1 MFFREKK
8 TRTTPVLQL
17 VESHRDSRGKVRQR
31 IVTSLGGCAVP
42 DEFRKAVALEISHRM
57 AGYRRLLPDDP
68 VVAHWTKVIADKLA
82 DEGKLP
88 RCTCRELAPGQNE
101 STPEAVCVDNIEHE
115 EGTELGP
122 YLVLLKAWESL
133 RIDDVLRGKGFSRP
147 QCQTAKISVF
157 NRLIESSSENELIPW
172 VQTTALS
179 ELLGVQTAT
188 WGEDR
193 FYRISDRLL
202 RARSTLESH
211 LREREQSLFRLERT
225 ILLYDLTNSYFE
237 GSAKR
242 VPQARRSV
250 NSKEKRTDCP
260 LLSVGVVL
268 DGDGFLLTHK
278 VFRGNIND
286 CRTLVAAVSKLRS
299 CCPADTAPT
308 VVVDGGIA
316 TAGNLEFLRE
326 QGYNYVV
333 NGRRQARVKFAEDF
347 FDTSRF
353 TRISGREDKAGSPV
367 FVRRIQNGGE
377 TVVLCRSD
385 GRRDKEDAIVD
396 GAEKKLLE
404 GLEKLRA
411 RLLRND
417 PRLKLSEGPSAVNRA
432 LGRLTGRTTRASK
445 FYEIAYDHDARDLVW
460 HRRAEAWEKARDLHG
475 CYHLRSSL
483 DLTDEQLWNIYMT
496 LTRVEDSFRMMK
508 SHLGLRPFRH
518 HTGQRCRGHVWITIL
533 AYHLLRWVEHTLEL
547 SGYRGTWQSVR
558 RRLETHRYATIIV
571 PTEEGLEHHTRKPGR
586 PDETQRLIY
595 SLFGIDWK
603 DLPVRKRT
611 FEIR

>member
-1 MFFREKK
+1 MFLREKK
-8 TRTTPVLQL
+8 TKTTPVLQL
-17 VESHRDSRGKVRQR
+17 VESYRDSRGKVRQR

-42 DEFRKAVALEISHRM
+42 DEFRKAVALEVTHRM
-57 AGYRRLLPDDP
+57 AGYERLLPDDP
-68 VVAHWTKVIADKLA
+68 VVAHWTGKIVDKLA

-88 RCTCRELAPGQNE
+88 QCTCREVTPGQKV
-101 STPEAVCVDNIEHE
+101 STPEAVHVDSIEHE

-133 RIDDVLRGKGFSRP
+133 QVDEVLRDSSFSLP

-157 NRLIESSSENELIPW
+157 NRLMESCSENELIPW

-179 ELLGVQTAT
+179 ELLGVKTAT

-202 RARSTLESH
+202 RVRRTLETH

-268 DGDGFLLTHK
+268 DGDGFVLTHE
-278 VFRGNIND
+278 VFRGNMND
-286 CRTLVAAVSKLRS
+286 CRTLVAAVGKLRS
-299 CCPADTAPT
+299 SCLADMAPT
-308 VVVDGGIA
+308 VVIDGGIA
-316 TAGNLEFLRE
+316 TAENLEFLRE
-326 QGYNYVV
+326 KGYNYVV

-347 FDTSRF
+347 LDRNQF
-353 TRISGREDKAGSPV
+353 TKVSGREDKGKTPV
-367 FVRRIQNGGE
+367 FVRRIRHDGE
-377 TVVLCRSD
+377 TVVLCCSD
-385 GRRDKEDAIVD
+385 GRRNKEDAIVD
-396 GAEKKLLE
+396 GAERKLVE
-404 GLEKLRA
+404 GLERLRA
-411 RLLRND
+411 RVLRND
-417 PRLKLSEGPSAVNRA
+417 PRLKIDDGPAVVNRA
-432 LGRLTGRTTRASK
+432 LGRLTSRTTRASK
-445 FYEIAYDHDARDLVW
+445 FYDITYDHDERDLLW
-460 HRRAEAWEKARDLHG
+460 HRREKAWEKARDLHG

-483 DLTDEQLWNIYMT
+483 DLTDEQLWSIYIT

-518 HTGQRCRGHVWITIL
+518 HTGRRCRGHIWITIL
-533 AYHLLRWVEHTLEL
+533 AYHLLRWVEHNLEL

-558 RRLETHRYATIIV
+558 RCLQTHRYATIIV

-586 PDETQRLIY
+586 PSETQRLIY

-611 FEIR
+611 FKTR